1 MAIFKKHKEIQQK
14 IDTLQQQIKG
24 FTTGNNIDNEFIK
37 RLFASMNFQMVQWE
51 SYTRTNLYN
60 TYRSNSAVF
69 GIIDKIARAVGD
81 ISQYIEL
88 LDAKNKVI
96 ENYWINDIL
105 HCPND
110 RFSMYNFFY
119 SWATNY
125 LVFGDAFVFAKKEVG
140 KNFGNIKEMYIIPGQ
155 IVSIETGGWKEPIVG
170 IKLTNDASSEPI
182 SKDNYFQSFIYNL
195 DEKSMFGF
203 SPLIAA
209 SYDCQL
215 LEKGKRRLNTSL
227 ENGGVNTLI
236 TPARDK
242 DGFVMPQTAMAVE
255 EELNDVKNANKSK
268 FLRQAVEV
276 HNIGSTPVQLDVLES
291 SKDAV
296 TALCFAYN
304 IPVDLYYGQSKY
316 ENAKEAKKAL
326 YESAAIPLIN
336 VFCTD
341 FVNFIQRDNKKNN
354 GIHLMINTDKIDV
367 LQNSTTDI
375 LNNLNLMGASL
386 NEKRNAMGYE
396 PINQPYA
403 DEPMLSL
410 GIQFGNSAYDINE
423 NA

>member
-1 MAIFKKHKEIQQK
+1 MAIFNKYKEMQQK
-14 IDTLQQQIKG
+14 VDTLQKQIKG
-24 FTTGNNIDNEFIK
+24 FTTGENINNEFLK
-37 RLFASMNFQMVQWE
+37 RLFTSMNFQMVQWE
-51 SYTRTNLYN
+51 SFTRINLFN

-69 GIIDKIARAVGD
+69 GIIDRIARAVGD

-96 ENYWINDIL
+96 ENHWINDIL
-105 HCPND
+105 KCPND

-119 SWATNY
+119 AWATNY
-125 LVFGDAFVFAKKEVG
+125 LVFGDAFIYAEKEVG
-140 KNFGNIKEMYIIPGQ
+140 KNFGNIKEMYVIPGQ
-155 IVSIETGGWKEPIVG
+155 IVNIKTGGWREPIIG
-170 IKLTNDASSEPI
+170 IGLANDASAEPI

-215 LEKGKRRLNTSL
+215 LEKGKRRLNTSM

-242 DGFVMPQTAMAVE
+242 DGYVMPQTALAVE
-255 EELNDVKNANKSK
+255 DELNDIKNSNKSK

-276 HNIGSTPVQLDVLES
+276 HNIGSTPVQLDILDS

-296 TALCFAYN
+296 TALCFTYN
-304 IPVDLYYGQSKY
+304 IPMDLYYGQSKY
-316 ENAKEAKKAL
+316 ENTKEAKKAL

-336 VFCTD
+336 IFCSD
-341 FVNFIQRDNKKNN
+341 FINFIQRGNKKNN
-354 GIHLMINTDKIDV
+354 GIQLKINTDKIDA
-367 LQNSTTDI
+367 LQSSTTEV
-375 LNNLNLMGASL
+375 LNNLTLMGATL
-386 NEKRNAMGYE
+386 NEKREAMGYE
-396 PINQPYA
+396 AINEPYA

-410 GIQFGNSAYDINE
+410 GVQFGNSTYDIDE